1 MSTIAM
7 VNNDGNSQKTKH
19 IDIRYNL
26 TRKQVKN
33 KVITMEHLPTKN
45 MTSDILTKPLAGTP
59 FIHLRPLLL
68 GIAHYV
74 CKRVHLAFRK
84 MYPTV

>member
-1 MSTIAM
+1 
-7 VNNDGNSQKTKH
+7 
-19 IDIRYNL
+19 
-26 TRKQVKN
+26 
-33 KVITMEHLPTKN
+33 MEHLTTLD